1 MGPEMI
7 APLEHPTQVYPT
19 GALYVVVVHW
29 ATDGEYGS
37 YEAIF
42 TERTDALHQFHNDL
56 REEFLVGSIPRWKE
70 SSQFVEEESDSS
82 YECYLDGEYCEN
94 HFSIALEQ
102 RALPLSPAFYRSV
115 AELYRAECLRD
126 DFREHIENHDDFQ
139 EFSDAQKETLLRS
152 PDLPQRISN
161 QLEHSC
167 AYGEAYRQAVSDVAR
182 TLLKDLRQQSAEQSP
197 C

>member
-7 APLEHPTQVYPT
+7 VPLEHPAQVYPAGT
-19 GALYVVVVHW
+19 LYIVVVHW

-70 SSQFVEEESDSS
+70 SSQFVEEESDNS

-102 RALPLSPAFYRSV
+102 RALPLSPAFCRST

-126 DFREHIENHDDFQ
+126 DFREHIENRDDFQ
-139 EFSDAQKETLLRS
+139 ELSDIQKEALLRS
-152 PDLPQRISN
+152 PDLPQRITN

-167 AYGEAYRQAVSDVAR
+167 AYGEAYWQAVSDVAH
-182 TLLKDLRQQSAEQSP
+182 TLLKEIRQ
-197 C
+197 